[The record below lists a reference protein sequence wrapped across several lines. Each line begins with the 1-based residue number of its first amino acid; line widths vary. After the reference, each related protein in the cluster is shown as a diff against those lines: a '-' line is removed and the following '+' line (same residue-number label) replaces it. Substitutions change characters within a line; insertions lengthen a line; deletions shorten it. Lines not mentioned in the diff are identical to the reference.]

1 MYDSASYTY
10 RQKAKRLK
18 AKQKVIQNSLGRV
31 SFFGNQP
38 LHRGAICQFTFP
50 WIYYYGSNKSTGK
63 ETGKTHKMLVLFLL
77 PIVKP
82 KTHSLSTNVLWLKN
96 KGYKCYWEF
105 IRVNAFSY
113 KYNTTLLG
121 IFEYKSNIFFG
132 KHYIL
137 WFQKRLILF
146 PRKYVCDPIRS
157 SWLVVLLTFRQKS

>member
-1 MYDSASYTY
+1 MLY
-10 RQKAKRLK
+10 
-18 AKQKVIQNSLGRV
+18 
-31 SFFGNQP
+31 FFKNHLLSNDIISQAHCLILCNP
-38 LHRGAICQFTFP
+38 HTLHRGAICQFTFP

-121 IFEYKSNIFFG
+121 ILEYKSNIFF
-132 KHYIL
+132 
-137 WFQKRLILF
+137 
-146 PRKYVCDPIRS
+146 
-157 SWLVVLLTFRQKS
+157 

>member
-1 MYDSASYTY
+1 
-10 RQKAKRLK
+10 
-18 AKQKVIQNSLGRV
+18 
-31 SFFGNQP
+31 
-38 LHRGAICQFTFP
+38 
-50 WIYYYGSNKSTGK
+50 
-63 ETGKTHKMLVLFLL
+63 MLVLFLL

-157 SWLVVLLTFRQKS
+157 YWLVVLLTFRQKSQNLESHKKQSSLFGARLYIGIDKQGSEAFLAKVQAVG